1 MMLRLWLRI
10 GILAGWASM
19 PYCATHDG
27 GYEYMTDEEREDW
40 DAGGDPCH
48 VAVSILARNEYQGI
62 D

>member
-27 GYEYMTDEEREDW
+27 NYEYMTDEEREQW
-40 DAGGDPCH
+40 DAGEDPCH
-48 VAVSILARNEYQGI
+48 VAVSILIPNEYQGI
-62 D
+62 V